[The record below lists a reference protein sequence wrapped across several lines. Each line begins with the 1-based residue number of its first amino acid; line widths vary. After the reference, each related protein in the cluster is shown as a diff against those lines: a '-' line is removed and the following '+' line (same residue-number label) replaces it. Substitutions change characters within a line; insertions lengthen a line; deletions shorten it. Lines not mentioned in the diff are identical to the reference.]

1 MKDVQECISVIGQA
15 GSTIFTI
22 LDQTSGF
29 LPMAL
34 DPKSP
39 HYTAVTV
46 PGMGQFEWK
55 VVSMGLVSAVCL
67 SMSSGAWGER
77 Y

>member
-22 LDQTSGF
+22 LDLNSGF

-34 DPKSP
+34 DPKSE

-55 VVSMGLVSAVCL
+55 VGLVSAVCL